1 MISHIIFVGVG
12 EMSKFF
18 KSAKETIS
26 LIIADDLPVY
36 SAQASYYIII
46 SVFPFMMLFLSLVG
60 FIFPLEREGVRIAIQ
75 SIVPETFWE
84 MLGVLIDELFE
95 KSVHIVSLTAL
106 TALWTSSRGFAAVE
120 RGVRRIYATPQSKNF
135 LYTVLPS
142 LIYTVTFMIILI
154 LTLGLQVFGNTII
167 SFFKKTT
174 GISLSDIV
182 FIKSVLMFAI
192 LCIIFQLMYYF
203 FGRRLTPFSKHLPGA
218 VFSAAGWLAFAKLF
232 SIYVNNYAHYSYIYG
247 SITMIVLLMLWLFC
261 CVMIILLGAE
271 LNRLIFRLWFR
282 DLAQKGIDNK

>member
-1 MISHIIFVGVG
+1 
-12 EMSKFF
+12 MSKFF
-18 KSAKETIS
+18 KSAKETVT

-60 FIFPLEREGVRIAIQ
+60 FIFPLERESVRIAIQ

-84 MLGVLIDELFE
+84 MLSVLIDELFE

-120 RGVRRIYATPQSKNF
+120 RGVRRIYATPQGKNF

-142 LIYTVTFMIILI
+142 LIYTVMFMIILI
-154 LTLGLQVFGNTII
+154 LTLGLQVFGNTLIN
-167 SFFKKTT
+167 FFKKTT

-182 FIKSVLMFAI
+182 FIKGFLMFAI

-203 FGRRLTPFSKHLPGA
+203 FGRRLTPFGKHLPGA
-218 VFSAAGWLAFAKLF
+218 VFSAAGWLVFAKLF
-232 SIYVNNYAHYSYIYG
+232 SIYINNYAHDSYIYG
-247 SITMIVLLMLWLFC
+247 SITIIVLLMLWLFC

-271 LNRLIFRLWFR
+271 LNRFIFKLWFR
-282 DLAQKGIDNK
+282 DLPQKGTDNK

>member
-1 MISHIIFVGVG
+1 MIPHIIFVGVG

-36 SAQASYYIII
+36 SAQASYYLII

-60 FIFPLEREGVRIAIQ
+60 FIFPLERESVRIAIQ
-75 SIVPETFWE
+75 SIVPETFWN

-142 LIYTVTFMIILI
+142 LIYTVTFMVILI

-167 SFFKKTT
+167 NFFKKTT

-203 FGRRLTPFSKHLPGA
+203 FGRRLTPFAKHLPGA

-271 LNRLIFRLWFR
+271 LNRFIFRLWFC